1 MSGSIGDTRF
11 STGGARLQV
20 LAAALTFSIGGAGIK
35 ACQLTSWQ
43 VTSFRSGI
51 AALTLLLLLPEAR
64 KGWNARAALVGVAYA
79 ATVTLFVLAN
89 KLTTSANTIFLQST
103 APLYILLLS
112 PWLLRERIH
121 ARDVLVMAVVALG
134 MSLLF
139 VGTEHPY
146 ATAPDP
152 VRGNVLATLAGFS
165 WALTLMGLRWMG
177 RHEGGSAAPVTP
189 DSAAPAT
196 PGSAAPATPGSAA
209 PATPGSAAPAVVI
222 GNLMAFFLA
231 LPFAL
236 PVQAARPLDWALVT
250 GLGTIQIGIAY
261 IFLTKGMRHVRA
273 LEASMLLLLE
283 PVLNPVWSWLIHG
296 ERPRAWPLV
305 GGAIILGGT
314 LAKTWVDSRQRGEE
328 TT

>member
-1 MSGSIGDTRF
+1 MSRPAAGAHPPTAGQPRPPTAAQLSIG
-11 STGGARLQV
+11 SARLRV

-43 VTSFRSGI
+43 VASFRSGI
-51 AALTLLLLLPEAR
+51 AAVTLLLLLPEAR
-64 KGWNARAALVGVAYA
+64 RRWNGRAALVGVAYA

-112 PWLLRERIH
+112 PWLLREQIRP
-121 ARDVLVMAVVALG
+121 RDVGVMAIVGLG
-134 MSLLF
+134 MALLF

-152 VRGNVLATLAGFS
+152 VHGNILATLSGLC

-177 RHEGGSAAPVTP
+177 RHEGGSA
-189 DSAAPAT
+189 
-196 PGSAAPATPGSAA
+196 
-209 PATPGSAAPAVVI
+209 TPGSAAPAVVI
-222 GNLMAFFLA
+222 GNLLAFFLV
-231 LPFAL
+231 LPLAL
-236 PVQAARPLDWALVT
+236 PVHAARPLDWAIVT
-250 GLGTIQIGIAY
+250 GLGTVQIGIAY
-261 IFLTKGMRHVRA
+261 IFLTEGMRHVRA

-296 ERPRAWPLV
+296 ETPRAWSLV

-314 LAKTWVDSRQRGEE
+314 LAKTWMDSRRRGEE
-328 TT
+328 AT

>member
-1 MSGSIGDTRF
+1 MSSRL
-11 STGGARLQV
+11 SLGGARLRV

-43 VTSFRSGI
+43 VASFRSGI
-51 AALTLLLLLPEAR
+51 AAVTLLLLLPEAR
-64 KGWNARAALVGVAYA
+64 RRWNARAALVGVAYA

-112 PWLLRERIH
+112 PWLLREHIH
-121 ARDVLVMAVVALG
+121 RRDVGVMAVVALG
-134 MSLLF
+134 MALLF

-152 VRGNVLATLAGFS
+152 AHGNILATLSGLC

-177 RHEGGSAAPVTP
+177 RHEGGSAAP
-189 DSAAPAT
+189 
-196 PGSAAPATPGSAA
+196 
-209 PATPGSAAPAVVI
+209 AVVI
-222 GNLMAFFLA
+222 GNLLAFFA
-231 LPFAL
+231 VLPFAL
-236 PVQAARPLDWALVT
+236 PVEAARPLDWAIVA

-261 IFLTKGMRHVRA
+261 VFLTEGMRYVPA

-296 ERPRAWPLV
+296 EKPRAWSLL

-314 LAKTWVDSRQRGEE
+314 LAKTWMDSRRGEAGRS
-328 TT
+328 

>member
-1 MSGSIGDTRF
+1 MSLTIGA
-11 STGGARLQV
+11 ARLRV

-43 VTSFRSGI
+43 VASFRSGI
-51 AALTLLLLLPEAR
+51 AAVTLLLLLPEAR
-64 KGWNARAALVGVAYA
+64 RGWSARAALVGVAYA

-112 PWLLRERIH
+112 PWLLREQIRP
-121 ARDVLVMAVVALG
+121 RDVGVMAIVALG
-134 MSLLF
+134 MALLF

-152 VRGNVLATLAGFS
+152 VRGNVLATLSGLC

-177 RHEGGSAAPVTP
+177 RDEGATMAEAGSG
-189 DSAAPAT
+189 S
-196 PGSAAPATPGSAA
+196 PGSAA
-209 PATPGSAAPAVVI
+209 PGSAAPAVVI
-222 GNLMAFFLA
+222 GNLLAFFVV
-231 LPFAL
+231 LPLAL
-236 PVQAARPLDWALVT
+236 PVQAARPLDWAIVT
-250 GLGTIQIGIAY
+250 GLGTIQIGVAY
-261 IFLTKGMRHVRA
+261 IFLTGGMRHVRA

-296 ERPRAWPLV
+296 EKPRAWSLV

-314 LAKTWVDSRQRGEE
+314 LAKTWMDSRGRGEE

>member
-1 MSGSIGDTRF
+1 MSLSSAGS
-11 STGGARLQV
+11 RLRV

-43 VTSFRSGI
+43 VASFRSGI
-51 AALTLLLLLPEAR
+51 AALTLLLILPEAR
-64 KGWNARAALVGVAYA
+64 RGWNARAALVGLAYA
-79 ATVTLFVLAN
+79 TTVTLFVLAN

-112 PWLLRERIH
+112 PWLLREQIR
-121 ARDVLVMAVVALG
+121 ARDVLVMAVVVLG

-139 VGTEHPY
+139 VGTERRY

-152 VRGNVLATLAGFS
+152 THGNILATLSGLS

-177 RHEGGSAAPVTP
+177 RHEGA
-189 DSAAPAT
+189 
-196 PGSAAPATPGSAA
+196 
-209 PATPGSAAPAVVI
+209 GSAAPAVVI
-222 GNLMAFFLA
+222 GNLMAFFVG

-236 PVQAARPLDWALVT
+236 PVIGARPLDWAIVG
-250 GLGTIQIGIAY
+250 GLGTIQIGVAY
-261 IFLTKGMRHVRA
+261 VFLTAGMRHVRA

-296 ERPRAWPLV
+296 EKPRAWSLV
-305 GGAIILGGT
+305 GGVIILGGT
-314 LAKTWVDSRQRGEE
+314 LVKTWLDSREGRAADR
-328 TT
+328 TTDSDHSQGS

>member
-1 MSGSIGDTRF
+1 MSIS
-11 STGGARLQV
+11 SAGARLRV

-43 VTSFRSGI
+43 VASFRSGI
-51 AALTLLLLLPEAR
+51 AALTLLLILPEAR
-64 KGWNARAALVGVAYA
+64 RGWNARAALVGLAYA
-79 ATVTLFVLAN
+79 TTVTLFVLAN

-112 PWLLRERIH
+112 PWLLREQIR
-121 ARDVLVMAVVALG
+121 ARDVLVMAVVVLG

-139 VGTEHPY
+139 VGTERRY

-152 VRGNVLATLAGFS
+152 THGNILATLSGLS

-177 RHEGGSAAPVTP
+177 RHEGA
-189 DSAAPAT
+189 
-196 PGSAAPATPGSAA
+196 
-209 PATPGSAAPAVVI
+209 GSAAPAVVI
-222 GNLMAFFLA
+222 GNLMAFFVG

-236 PVQAARPLDWALVT
+236 PVIGARPLDWAIVG
-250 GLGTIQIGIAY
+250 GLGTIQIGVAY
-261 IFLTKGMRHVRA
+261 VFLTAGMRHVRA

-296 ERPRAWPLV
+296 EKPRAWSLV

-314 LAKTWVDSRQRGEE
+314 LVKTWLDSREGRTKE
-328 TT
+328 TTMAT

>member
-1 MSGSIGDTRF
+1 MSAHL
-11 STGGARLQV
+11 GADRARV
-20 LAAALTFSIGGAGIK
+20 LAAALIFSIGGAGIK

-51 AALTLLLLLPEAR
+51 AALTLLLLMPEAR
-64 KGWNARAALVGVAYA
+64 RGWSARAALVGVAYA

-112 PWLLRERIH
+112 PWLLREHVR
-121 ARDVLVMAVVALG
+121 ARDLATMAIVALG
-134 MSLLF
+134 MALLF
-139 VGTEHPY
+139 VGSEHRY

-152 VRGNVLATLAGFS
+152 VRGNLLATASGIS

-177 RHEGGSAAPVTP
+177 RREARPALADEAAVEGSPEA
-189 DSAAPAT
+189 
-196 PGSAAPATPGSAA
+196 
-209 PATPGSAAPAVVI
+209 SAAPAVVI
-222 GNLMAFFLA
+222 GNLLAFFA
-231 LPFAL
+231 GLPFAL
-236 PVQAARPLDWALVT
+236 PVHAARPLDWGIIA

-261 IFLTKGMRHVRA
+261 VFLTEGMRHVRA

-296 ERPRAWPLV
+296 EKPKAWSLV
-305 GGAIILGGT
+305 GGAIILAGT
-314 LAKTWVDSRQRGEE
+314 MFKTWFDSRRREV
-328 TT
+328 

>member
-1 MSGSIGDTRF
+1 MSV
-11 STGGARLQV
+11 STAGARLRV

-35 ACQLTSWQ
+35 ACELTSWQ
-43 VTSFRSGI
+43 VASFRSGI
-51 AALTLLLLLPEAR
+51 AAVTLLILLPEAR
-64 KGWNARAALVGVAYA
+64 RGWNARAALVGIAYA

-112 PWLLRERIH
+112 PWLLREAIRG
-121 ARDVLVMAVVALG
+121 RDVAVMAVVGIG
-134 MSLLF
+134 MALLF
-139 VGTEHPY
+139 VGTERRY

-152 VRGNVLATLAGFS
+152 FHGNILATLSGLS

-177 RHEGGSAAPVTP
+177 RREGAGSAV
-189 DSAAPAT
+189 
-196 PGSAAPATPGSAA
+196 
-209 PATPGSAAPAVVI
+209 PAVVI
-222 GNLMAFFLA
+222 GNLIAFFVG

-236 PVQAARPLDWALVT
+236 PVIGARPLDWAIVG

-261 IFLTKGMRHVRA
+261 VFLTSGMRHVRA
-273 LEASMLLLLE
+273 LETSMLLLLE

-296 ERPRAWPLV
+296 EKPRAWSLV

-314 LAKTWVDSRQRGEE
+314 LVKTWLDSRGTSATEA
-328 TT
+328 TTAA

>member
-1 MSGSIGDTRF
+1 MSGS
-11 STGGARLQV
+11 TGAAPPSVGAARLQV

-64 KGWNARAALVGVAYA
+64 RGWNARAALVGVSYA

-112 PWLLRERIH
+112 PLLLRERIH
-121 ARDVLVMAVVALG
+121 ARDVFVMAVVALG

-139 VGTEHPY
+139 VGTERRY

-152 VRGNVLATLAGFS
+152 FHGNVLATLSGLC

-177 RHEGGSAAPVTP
+177 RHEGAA
-189 DSAAPAT
+189 
-196 PGSAAPATPGSAA
+196 PGSAA

-222 GNLMAFFLA
+222 GNLMAFFLS

-261 IFLTKGMRHVRA
+261 IFLTKGMRRVRA

-296 ERPRAWPLV
+296 EKPRAWSLV

-314 LAKTWVDSRQRGEE
+314 LAKTWMDSRQRGEE

>member
-1 MSGSIGDTRF
+1 MSA
-11 STGGARLQV
+11 ARLRV

-43 VTSFRSGI
+43 VASFRSGI
-51 AALTLLLLLPEAR
+51 AAVTLLLLLPEAR
-64 KGWNARAALVGVAYA
+64 RGWSARAALVGVAYA

-112 PWLLRERIH
+112 PWLLREHIRR
-121 ARDVLVMAVVALG
+121 RDVAVMGIVVLG
-134 MSLLF
+134 MALLF
-139 VGTEHPY
+139 VGTEHRY

-152 VRGNVLATLAGFS
+152 ARGNVLATLSGLC

-177 RHEGGSAAPVTP
+177 RREGGSA
-189 DSAAPAT
+189 S
-196 PGSAAPATPGSAA
+196 PGSAAPGSAA
-209 PATPGSAAPAVVI
+209 SPAAPPSAAPAVVI
-222 GNLMAFFLA
+222 GNLLAFFA
-231 LPFAL
+231 VLPLAL
-236 PVQAARPLDWALVT
+236 PVQATRPVDWAIVL

-261 IFLTKGMRHVRA
+261 VFLTEGMRHVRA

-296 ERPRAWPLV
+296 ERPRAWSLL

-314 LAKTWVDSRQRGEE
+314 LAKAWMDSRRRGEE

>member
-1 MSGSIGDTRF
+1 MSLS
-11 STGGARLQV
+11 SAGARLRV

-43 VTSFRSGI
+43 VASFRSGI
-51 AALTLLLLLPEAR
+51 AALTLLLILPEAR
-64 KGWNARAALVGVAYA
+64 RGWNARAALVGIAYA
-79 ATVTLFVLAN
+79 TTVTLFVLAN

-112 PWLLRERIH
+112 PWLLREQIR
-121 ARDVLVMAVVALG
+121 ARDVLVMAVVVLG

-139 VGTEHPY
+139 VGTERRY

-152 VRGNVLATLAGFS
+152 THGNILATLSGLS

-177 RHEGGSAAPVTP
+177 RHEGA
-189 DSAAPAT
+189 
-196 PGSAAPATPGSAA
+196 
-209 PATPGSAAPAVVI
+209 GSAAPAVVI
-222 GNLMAFFLA
+222 GNLIAFFVG

-236 PVQAARPLDWALVT
+236 PVIGARPLDWAIVG
-250 GLGTIQIGIAY
+250 GLGTIQIGVAY
-261 IFLTKGMRHVRA
+261 VFLTAGMRHVRA

-296 ERPRAWPLV
+296 EKPRAWSLV

-314 LAKTWVDSRQRGEE
+314 LVKTWLDSREGRTKE
-328 TT
+328 TTMAA

>member
-1 MSGSIGDTRF
+1 MSVSAGEGDARQGIDASLSIG
-11 STGGARLQV
+11 SARLRV
-20 LAAALTFSIGGAGIK
+20 LAAALIFSIGGAGIK

-43 VTSFRSGI
+43 VASFRSGI
-51 AALTLLLLLPEAR
+51 AAVTLLLLLPEAR
-64 KGWNARAALVGVAYA
+64 RGWNARAALVGVAYA

-112 PWLLRERIH
+112 PWLLREHIR
-121 ARDVLVMAVVALG
+121 ARDVAVMAVVALG
-134 MSLLF
+134 MALLF
-139 VGTEHPY
+139 VGTERRY
-146 ATAPDP
+146 LTAPDP
-152 VRGNVLATLAGFS
+152 VHGNILATLSGLC

-177 RHEGGSAAPVTP
+177 RHEGAST
-189 DSAAPAT
+189 
-196 PGSAAPATPGSAA
+196 
-209 PATPGSAAPAVVI
+209 GSAAPAVVI
-222 GNLMAFFLA
+222 GNLLAFFA
-231 LPFAL
+231 VLPLAL
-236 PVQAARPLDWALVT
+236 PVQAARPLDWAIVV

-261 IFLTKGMRHVRA
+261 VFLTEGLRHVRA

-296 ERPRAWPLV
+296 EKPRAWSLL

-314 LAKTWVDSRQRGEE
+314 LAKTWFDSRQRDEE